1 MNVTQTVSLRARR
14 YIELSGNEPS
24 QTNSLRYSPHM
35 SEGDLPELIAVA
47 RAVKTRGLRGEI
59 VADLLTDFP
68 ERFAELEKLIA
79 VSPAGKRQELR
90 IEESWLHGKRLVLRF
105 AGYDSVEAAQGLIGY
120 ELAVPE
126 ADRVKLPAD
135 QFYTWELIGCRVET
149 IAGEDLGVVRE
160 VTITGGPEVL
170 MIDGHDRE
178 LLIPMAADI
187 CVEIDVANKLIRVDP
202 PEGLLDL

>member
-1 MNVTQTVSLRARR
+1 
-14 YIELSGNEPS
+14 
-24 QTNSLRYSPHM
+24 M
-35 SEGDLPELIAVA
+35 SEGERKGDKGDAPELITVA

-68 ERFAELEKLIA
+68 ERFAQLETLIA
-79 VSPAGKRQELR
+79 VSPNGIRQSLR

-105 AGYDSVEAAQGLIGY
+105 AGYDSVAAAKALIGF

-126 ADRVKLPAD
+126 AERVKLPAD

-149 IAGEDLGVVRE
+149 IGGEDLGVVRE
-160 VTITGGPEVL
+160 VTVTGGPEVL

-178 LLIPMAADI
+178 LLIPMAEDI
-187 CVEIDVANKLIRVDP
+187 CVEIDIERKLIRVDP